1 MFNNDFQ
8 NKNDITNL
16 KIVRLTTPI
25 ENGILETISLPPGTS
40 SLSSVPAQNS
50 KKKRPERSTVIT
62 TTLKS
67 VHIDDHIQTQRASG
81 SIVINIPDRSKMTDS
96 VPLSPAIN
104 NEFIMLD
111 DVNVEND
118 KQEMTVDTCNTSGNN
133 IETSQPPPDDD
144 LNFPDIIVIDDDND
158 VISNSESQNEEVSK
172 IPTKRKCS
180 TQESN
185 NRLNKAKRLALPVI
199 SLDKLFFC
207 DECSM
212 Y

>member
-1 MFNNDFQ
+1 MQ

-16 KIVRLTTPI
+16 KIIKLTTPI
-25 ENGILETISLPPGTS
+25 ENGILETINLPPGTS
-40 SLSSVPAQNS
+40 SLSSVPVQNS
-50 KKKRPERSTVIT
+50 KKKRSERSTVIST
-62 TTLKS
+62 TMKS

-81 SIVINIPDRSKMTDS
+81 SIVINIPDSSKMTDS
-96 VPLSPAIN
+96 VPLSPAID

-111 DVNVEND
+111 DVSVEND
-118 KQEMTVDTCNTSGNN
+118 KQEMTVDTCNKSGNN
-133 IETSQPPPDDD
+133 IETPQLPPDND

-158 VISNSESQNEEVSK
+158 VISNSESHKEENTK

-185 NRLNKAKRLALPVI
+185 SRLTKAKRLALPII